1 MSQIQCYTIT
11 MNTNTEYDPLPPG
24 LFVWMDLEYTTTDV
38 DTARILEVAAII
50 TNRQL
55 EQIGE
60 PFSLTCKPDDFSE
73 HSMPESVVD
82 MHTRNGL
89 LDDVSASTYN
99 EAALEKQAL
108 NWLKQTANDTVL
120 IHCGYY
126 LQCDREILARR
137 MPALYER
144 LGFRQ
149 LDVRCL
155 EEMAD
160 AWTSQGRY
168 RRTNS
173 HNHRALGDVRE
184 AILLAGKYK
193 ERFVPKI
200 SLN

>member
-1 MSQIQCYTIT
+1 
-11 MNTNTEYDPLPPG
+11 MNTNTEYDPPPPG

-60 PFSLTCKPDDFSE
+60 PFSLTCKPDDFSK
-73 HSMPESVVD
+73 HSMSESVVD
-82 MHTRNGL
+82 MHTQNGL
-89 LDDVSASTYN
+89 LNDVSASTYN

-108 NWLKQTANDTVL
+108 NWLKQTANDAVL

-126 LQCDREILARR
+126 LQCDREILAKR

-184 AILLAGKYK
+184 AILLAGRYR
-193 ERFVPKI
+193 ERFVPQEMPHDA
-200 SLN
+200 

>member
-1 MSQIQCYTIT
+1 

-60 PFSLTCKPDDFSE
+60 PFSLACKPDDLSK

-89 LDDVSASTYN
+89 LNDVSASTYS

-108 NWLKQTANDTVL
+108 NWLKQTANDAVL

-137 MPALYER
+137 MPALYKR

-168 RRTNS
+168 RRTDRR
-173 HNHRALGDVRE
+173 NHRALGDVRE

-193 ERFVPKI
+193 EQFVPQEM
-200 SLN
+200 LRDA

>member
-1 MSQIQCYTIT
+1 MIP
-11 MNTNTEYDPLPPG
+11 YDPLPPG

-60 PFSLTCKPDDFSE
+60 SFSLACKPDGFSE

-89 LDDVSASTYN
+89 LDDVSVSKYN
-99 EAALEKQAL
+99 ESALEKQAL
-108 NWLKQTANDTVL
+108 NWLKQTANDAVL

-149 LDVRCL
+149 LDVRCF

-168 RRTNS
+168 RRTDRR
-173 HNHRALGDVRE
+173 NHRALGDVRE
-184 AILLAGKYK
+184 AILLAGKYR
-193 ERFVPKI
+193 ERFTENLV
-200 SLN
+200 SLDELH

>member
-1 MSQIQCYTIT
+1 METTVIP
-11 MNTNTEYDPLPPG
+11 YDPLPPG
-24 LFVWMDLEYTTTDV
+24 PFVWMDLEYTTTDV

-60 PFSLTCKPDDFSE
+60 PFSLTCKPDDFSG

-89 LDDVSASTYN
+89 LNDVSASKYN

-108 NWLKQTANDTVL
+108 NWLQQTVNDAVL

-149 LDVRCL
+149 LDMRCA

-168 RRTNS
+168 RRTS
-173 HNHRALGDVRE
+173 RHNHRALDDVRE
-184 AILLAGKYK
+184 AILLGGKYK
-193 ERFVPKI
+193 ERFVPQEM
-200 SLN
+200 LRDA

>member
-1 MSQIQCYTIT
+1 MIP
-11 MNTNTEYDPLPPG
+11 YDPLPPG
-24 LFVWMDLEYTTTDV
+24 LFVWMDVEYTTTDI

-50 TNRQL
+50 TDRQL

-60 PFSLTCKPDDFSE
+60 PFSLACKPDGFSE

-89 LDDVSASTYN
+89 LNDVSASTYS

-108 NWLKQTANDTVL
+108 NWLKQTANDAVL

-149 LDVRCL
+149 LDMRCA

-168 RRTNS
+168 RRTS
-173 HNHRALGDVRE
+173 RHNHRALDDVRE
-184 AILLAGKYK
+184 AILLAGEYK

>member
-1 MSQIQCYTIT
+1 MEIT
-11 MNTNTEYDPLPPG
+11 MIPYDPLPPG

-50 TNRQL
+50 TDRQL

-60 PFSLTCKPDDFSE
+60 PFSLTCKPDDFSK

-82 MHTRNGL
+82 MHTQNGL
-89 LDDVSASTYN
+89 LDDVSASTYS
-99 EAALEKQAL
+99 ETALEKQAL
-108 NWLKQTANDTVL
+108 NWLQQTANNAVL

-126 LQCDREILARR
+126 LQCDREILAKR

-155 EEMAD
+155 EEMTD

-168 RRTNS
+168 RRTDR

-184 AILLAGKYK
+184 AILLGGKYK
-193 ERFVPKI
+193 ERFTKNIV
-200 SLN
+200 SLDELH

>member
-1 MSQIQCYTIT
+1 

-89 LDDVSASTYN
+89 LNDVSASKYN
-99 EAALEKQAL
+99 EAALEKQTL
-108 NWLKQTANDTVL
+108 NWLKQTANDAVL

-168 RRTNS
+168 RRTS
-173 HNHRALGDVRE
+173 RHNHRALDDVRE

-193 ERFVPKI
+193 ERFMPREM
-200 SLN
+200 SHDA

>member
-1 MSQIQCYTIT
+1 MIP
-11 MNTNTEYDPLPPG
+11 YDPLPPG
-24 LFVWMDLEYTTTDV
+24 LFVWMDVEYTTTDV

-50 TNRQL
+50 TDRQL

-60 PFSLTCKPDDFSE
+60 PFSSACKPDDFSK

-82 MHTRNGL
+82 MHTRNSL

-108 NWLKQTANDTVL
+108 NWLQQTANDAVL

-168 RRTNS
+168 RRTDR

-184 AILLAGKYK
+184 AILLAGKYR
-193 ERFVPKI
+193 ERFTENLV
-200 SLN
+200 SLDELH

>member
-1 MSQIQCYTIT
+1 MIP
-11 MNTNTEYDPLPPG
+11 YDPLPPG
-24 LFVWMDLEYTTTDV
+24 LFVWMDLEYTTTNV

-60 PFSLTCKPDDFSE
+60 SFSLACKPDGFSE

-89 LDDVSASTYN
+89 LDDVSVSKYN

-108 NWLKQTANDTVL
+108 NWLQQTVNDAIL

-168 RRTNS
+168 RRTNH

-193 ERFVPKI
+193 ERFVSKI

>member
-1 MSQIQCYTIT
+1 MIP
-11 MNTNTEYDPLPPG
+11 YDPLPPG

-60 PFSLTCKPDDFSE
+60 PFSLTCKPDDFSK
-73 HSMPESVVD
+73 HSMPKPVVD
-82 MHTRNGL
+82 MHTQNGL
-89 LDDVSASTYN
+89 LDDVSASIYS

-108 NWLKQTANDTVL
+108 NWLQQTANNTVL

-126 LQCDREILARR
+126 LQCDREILAKR

-160 AWTSQGRY
+160 AWTSRGRY
-168 RRTNS
+168 RRTDRR
-173 HNHRALGDVRE
+173 NHRALGDVRE

-193 ERFVPKI
+193 EQFVPQEMPHDA
-200 SLN
+200 